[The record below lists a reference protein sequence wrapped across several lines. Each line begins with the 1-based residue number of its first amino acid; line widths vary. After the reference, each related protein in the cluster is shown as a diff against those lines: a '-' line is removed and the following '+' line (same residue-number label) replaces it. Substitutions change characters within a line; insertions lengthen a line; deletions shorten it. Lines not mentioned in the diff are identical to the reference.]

1 MAKIT
6 KLKRYKDDFEKA
18 KIQMEKKKEELQK
31 AETEIFSRYGRL
43 KFEEL
48 QLQSGSNKLD
58 IDNLILEQISLNKK
72 LKNKPREE
80 KNIAQANEENDFPAY
95 KN

>member
-1 MAKIT
+1 MVSGGKIMAKIT

-43 KFEEL
+43 KF
-48 QLQSGSNKLD
+48 
-58 IDNLILEQISLNKK
+58 
-72 LKNKPREE
+72 
-80 KNIAQANEENDFPAY
+80 
-95 KN
+95 